1 MPRGTYLHLDGD
13 LEERF
18 QCAPGPGG
26 WRYVGRRSDGVRVD
40 LVVDARWRQVRVEV
54 IAPHWWIRGGVT
66 GHELAWVRGA
76 GVSTGGGE
84 DAGVPAEH
92 GASAVAFLGESPG
105 FLVAVARTLGL
116 EAGGRADVRL
126 VRLNGTSLSAL
137 TVTERW
143 RLADVTAHDTDS
155 GPLPVER
162 YEIADLA
169 TAESIAVHVAG
180 DVVLDAPGIAL
191 TGLESPPTLA

>member
-1 MPRGTYLHLDGD
+1 MPRGTYVHLDGG

-26 WRYVGRRSDGVRVD
+26 WRYVGERADGVRVD
-40 LVVDARWRQVRVEV
+40 LVVDARWRQIRVEV
-54 IAPHWWIRGGVT
+54 TAPHWWIRGGIT
-66 GHELAWVRGA
+66 GRELAWVRGA
-76 GVSTGGGE
+76 GE
-84 DAGVPAEH
+84 DVVEH
-92 GASAVAFLGESPG
+92 GAPAIGFVAESPG

-116 EAGGRADVRL
+116 PEGEETDVRL
-126 VRLNGTSLSAL
+126 VRLTGTALSAL

-143 RLADVTAHDTDS
+143 RLADVTGHETDS

-169 TAESIAVHVAG
+169 TAEAAAVHIAG
-180 DVVLDAPGIAL
+180 DVVLDAPGIELAD
-191 TGLESPPTLA
+191 LESPPNLGR